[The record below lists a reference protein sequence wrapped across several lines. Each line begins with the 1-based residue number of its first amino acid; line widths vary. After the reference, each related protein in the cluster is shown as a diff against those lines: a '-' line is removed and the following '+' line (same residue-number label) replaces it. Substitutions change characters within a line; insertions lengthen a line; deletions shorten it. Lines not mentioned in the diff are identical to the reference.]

1 MRRVCAWCGE
11 SMDPPVPAGVS
22 GQWITHGMCESCR
35 DRMMEGLG
43 DPLADFLDTLAVP
56 VVVAG
61 DDAVGEA
68 ANRAALRHLGKE
80 PDQVAGR
87 WTGDVFE
94 CAHAAFPEG
103 CGRTIHCSGCAIRRT
118 VEHTYRTGVGHH
130 QVPATLKMARN
141 GEEEVEALKITTE
154 RIGGRV
160 LLKVESACATSAP
173 SLRGTGRRSSFPILS
188 SRRPPGGGAP
198 CGWDWRRAPPC
209 STS

>member
-61 DDAVGEA
+61 DDAVVEA

-130 QVPATLKMARN
+130 QVPATLKMARH

-160 LLKVESACATSAP
+160 LLKVESA
-173 SLRGTGRRSSFPILS
+173 
-188 SRRPPGGGAP
+188 
-198 CGWDWRRAPPC
+198 
-209 STS
+209 